1 MLIYFLGDILVGEFQ
16 CSRNIKQ
23 VRSLIVTIT
32 INNKTYT
39 YNVS

>member
-1 MLIYFLGDILVGEFQ
+1 MLLWFLGDILDGEFQ

-23 VRSLIVTIT
+23 VRSLIVTII
-32 INNKTYT
+32 INNKTYI